1 MHIDKKDRPHSELDY
16 DKLAELSENYVAA
29 DIEAICDEVARDAS
43 QSILDLANSLDSE
56 NIDFEKIEESLDDNI
71 INMELLEKAISETTP
86 STKFVDMSIYDE
98 WLNET
103 KKENIRV

>member
-1 MHIDKKDRPHSELDY
+1 
-16 DKLAELSENYVAA
+16 
-29 DIEAICDEVARDAS
+29 
-43 QSILDLANSLDSE
+43 
-56 NIDFEKIEESLDDNI
+56 
-71 INMELLEKAISETTP
+71 MELLEKAISETTP